1 MRFSSEPL
9 DRETVIWK
17 LSTLILNPAQVNLL
31 DVSII
36 FLSANFRQLQ
46 GNISTKQT
54 TWTPLLPHLYFVSN
68 IYEIAMRGFHERT
81 ILAIL
86 ASLPALNSHICSF
99 LLYQHHMILV
109 NVNLDL
115 MGIQDYNSKL

>member
-9 DRETVIWK
+9 DREIGIWK
-17 LSTLILNPAQVNLL
+17 LLTLILNPAQVNLV
-31 DVSII
+31 DVGII
-36 FLSANFRQLQ
+36 FLSSNFRKLQ
-46 GNISTKQT
+46 GNISPKQT
-54 TWTPLLPHLYFVSN
+54 TWTSLLPLLYFVSN

-81 ILAIL
+81 ILVIL

-99 LLYQHHMILV
+99 LLYQHHVILV
-109 NVNLDL
+109 NVNLNL

>member
-1 MRFSSEPL
+1 MLFSSEPL
-9 DRETVIWK
+9 DREIGIWK
-17 LSTLILNPAQVNLL
+17 LLTLILNPAQVNLV
-31 DVSII
+31 DVGII
-36 FLSANFRQLQ
+36 FLSSNFRQLQ
-46 GNISTKQT
+46 GNISPKQT
-54 TWTPLLPHLYFVSN
+54 TWTSLLPLLYFASN

-99 LLYQHHMILV
+99 LLYQHHVILV
-109 NVNLDL
+109 NVNLNL